1 MNFLPFSRIYN
12 SAAFYTFCHVQEST
26 SAAFYTFCHL
36 QESTLARPWLLFTL
50 FSPAFSKSIKSSQR
64 KIKLLKTTWLLQP
77 LRLLRLLFRPAHI
90 VVNNQAIH
98 QIHKHGAWKSLKK
111 IKRWF
116 FFFNLHEEKL
126 FKNCRIGSDVS
137 IIWESEI
144 SYNIANHGNTLEI
157 VIFPSASTI
166 L

>member
-26 SAAFYTFCHL
+26 PAAFYTFCHHHYIGSFYTFL
-36 QESTLARPWLLFTL
+36 TSPLPRLLFTLFAISKNLPWLLFTL

-98 QIHKHGAWKSLKK
+98 QIHKHGVWKWLKK
-111 IKRWF
+111 RCF
-116 FFFNLHEEKL
+116 FFSICTR
-126 FKNCRIGSDVS
+126 KNC
-137 IIWESEI
+137 
-144 SYNIANHGNTLEI
+144 LKI
-157 VIFPSASTI
+157 VELDLIYQ
-166 L
+166 